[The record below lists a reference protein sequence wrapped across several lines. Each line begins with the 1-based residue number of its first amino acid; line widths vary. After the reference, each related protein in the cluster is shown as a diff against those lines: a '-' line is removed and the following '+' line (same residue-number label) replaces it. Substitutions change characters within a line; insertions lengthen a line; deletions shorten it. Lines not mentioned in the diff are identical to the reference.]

1 MRARAPWPGSRM
13 SVRGRQMYIMS
24 PAPCSRSESPIGYEG
39 YRVVTNSAAGS
50 AAHTRTV
57 QAFHAADA
65 IWHEPTPRML
75 RHVVGP
81 PPPPSSSHVPH
92 SSLQSVTP
100 TWRHGRQTHVD
111 QAGAA
116 VDSGPPPVPLRSP
129 RGAPHAAWEDDT
141 VLAGP
146 ETSADIGFV
155 PRPPARTAARG
166 APPTDTS
173 TSALHIA
180 GNGTAARGDPQD
192 EAPGSSA
199 DVGADMQ
206 ARGSALH
213 LLLQENQ
220 LLSRELGG
228 LRHACHS
235 VNDEIAAL
243 KATLQ
248 NSADRA
254 AQNERESDS
263 KQSDLRSMEAETKR
277 LRAEVEQEEHL
288 QQAARLAVPTEPS
301 EAQQSASRLR
311 ELLSCTESRLT
322 SVLAEMQ
329 DEQVSIRGATFCRA
343 CLSARAQA
351 ALLASQHRCTARFH

>member
-1 MRARAPWPGSRM
+1 M
-13 SVRGRQMYIMS
+13 
-24 PAPCSRSESPIGYEG
+24 
-39 YRVVTNSAAGS
+39 
-50 AAHTRTV
+50 
-57 QAFHAADA
+57 
-65 IWHEPTPRML
+65 
-75 RHVVGP
+75 
-81 PPPPSSSHVPH
+81 
-92 SSLQSVTP
+92 
-100 TWRHGRQTHVD
+100 
-111 QAGAA
+111 
-116 VDSGPPPVPLRSP
+116 PLRSP

-155 PRPPARTAARG
+155 PRPPAPTAARG

-199 DVGADMQ
+199 EVGADMQ

-213 LLLQENQ
+213 LLVQENQ

-343 CLSARAQA
+343 CLRARAQVPAGCSLGLA
-351 ALLASQHRCTARFH
+351 APLHSTVPLTSPCRHGCCGTTATWHRRER